1 MERRVIELP
10 EGGSAM
16 RPTNDLEEPAP
27 DRETPPWR
35 VSRWRSSR
43 RQGDE
48 GVRSSIGTIG
58 DIAEVRHHDQAQNH
72 RAAGRLSPAVRL
84 ISFLDLVT
92 THLSTLPLGVLR
104 LAVSAFS
111 SFLNNAHMPSSV

>member
-1 MERRVIELP
+1 MERRVTELP

-16 RPTNDLEEPAP
+16 RPPNDLEEPAP

-58 DIAEVRHHDQAQNH
+58 NPAEVGHHHQTENH
-72 RAAGRLSPAVRL
+72 RAAGRLSPAARL
-84 ISFLDLVT
+84 IESGGGRTDRARVLDMMG
-92 THLSTLPLGVLR
+92 TL
-104 LAVSAFS
+104 
-111 SFLNNAHMPSSV
+111 